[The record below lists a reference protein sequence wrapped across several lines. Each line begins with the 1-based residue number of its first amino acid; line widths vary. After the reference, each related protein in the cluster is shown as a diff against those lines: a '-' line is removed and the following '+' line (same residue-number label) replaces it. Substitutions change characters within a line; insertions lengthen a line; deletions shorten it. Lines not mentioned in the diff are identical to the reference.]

1 MGETLSLQR
10 RYAPESRCFGCGPAN
25 PEGLRIASFP
35 AADGDEVVCEWT
47 PEKHHEAFEGCLNG
61 GIVGALLDCHGNW
74 TAAWHLMRRDGLDR
88 PPLTV
93 TAEFRVKL
101 RRPTPTHGP
110 LRLTARAV
118 SSDGPRVEIE
128 ATLAAEGEVTSTFS
142 GRFVAVGRDHPAA
155 RHGLGA
161 WERSR

>member
-1 MGETLSLQR
+1 MGEKESLQR

-25 PEGLRIASFP
+25 PEGLRIRSFP
-35 AADGDEVVCEWT
+35 AEGDEVVCDWV
-47 PEKHHEAFEGCLNG
+47 PGKCHEAFDDCLNG

-74 TAAWHLMRRDGLDR
+74 TAGWHLMRRDGLDR

-101 RRPTPTHGP
+101 RRPTPTDGP
-110 LRLTARAV
+110 LQLTARTVA
-118 SSDGPRVEIE
+118 SDGPRVEVE
-128 ATLAAEGEVTSTFS
+128 ATLAAEGVVTATFS

-161 WERSR
+161 WEPPG